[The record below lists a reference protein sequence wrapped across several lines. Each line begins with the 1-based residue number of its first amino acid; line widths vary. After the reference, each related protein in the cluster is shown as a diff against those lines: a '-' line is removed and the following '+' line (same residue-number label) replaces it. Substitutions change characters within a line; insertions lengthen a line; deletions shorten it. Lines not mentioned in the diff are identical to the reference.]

1 MNSYLDGRTLPE
13 RRFSR
18 FLVFGLVVV
27 LAVGTLT
34 ARLFYLQITNGTEFA
49 AISTKQ
55 RTVDEPIAAPRGY
68 MYDRNGRLLVKNVP
82 TFAVKVRPADLPDE
96 MRDQVVARLSALLRM
111 DPSEINATIDGN
123 PGSAFDLVRIAQDVD
138 RRTAQ
143 LISEAGFEL
152 PGVDVVVEARRQYT
166 DGPLMSQLLGYTGPV
181 SAEQLPDLREQG
193 YQPDDLLGKVGL
205 EAQYETELRGTYGV
219 QTVARD
225 KTGRR
230 TQVLQ
235 TVSDAV
241 PGASLKLTI
250 DTKAQRNAQKAL
262 KWAMN
267 KIGMKRGVV
276 IAMNPQTGEI
286 LAMVSLPTYDNNKF
300 ARGISQTEYKKLLKN
315 KDKPLL
321 NHAIQAHYAPGST
334 YKLVTGTGGLADR
347 DITADT
353 RIMTKPFLTLG
364 ETKFYEWN
372 RRGWGPC
379 DIYCGFGHSS
389 DTYFYQVAGM
399 LGIDRLAYWARQ
411 YGFGAPT
418 GVDLPGEVAGIVPDN
433 AWKQEAL
440 GARVFPGETYQAGIG
455 QGYDAV
461 TPLQLINAYAA
472 LANGPV
478 ALVSPLVA
486 TYPLVT
492 VALAALVLLPLA
504 NGGTLYQPQIVRDI
518 IGPDGTVVRP
528 FEKKVIRKLKVK
540 SGVLRTMR
548 EAARSTVTLRHT
560 YNLVDLPIKVAGK
573 SGTAEFGTPDSKGR
587 LPYSSFFVGFTPKDP
602 RNGSFE
608 DHDSRL
614 IVMAFAHDSR
624 TKGNAATEI
633 VKYFFQLHYGIEKDY
648 RLPENLERTN
658 FYSND

>member
-1 MNSYLDGRTLPE
+1 VNTYLDGKRLPE

-18 FLVFGLVVV
+18 FIVFALVIV
-27 LAVGTLT
+27 LAVGTLS
-34 ARLFYLQITNGTEFA
+34 ARLFYLQITNGTEYT
-49 AISTKQ
+49 AISNRQ
-55 RTVDEPIAAPRGY
+55 RTVDEPIPAPRGY
-68 MYDRNGRLLVKNVP
+68 IYDRNGRLLVKNVP
-82 TFAVKVRPADLPDE
+82 TYAVKIRPADLPDD
-96 MRDQVVARLSALLRM
+96 MRDEVVTRLAALLHT
-111 DPSEINATIDGN
+111 DAAEINATIDGN
-123 PGSAFDLVRIAQDVD
+123 PGSAFDLVRVAQDVD
-138 RRTAQ
+138 KRTAQ
-143 LISEAGFEL
+143 LISEAGFDL
-152 PGVDVVVEARRQYT
+152 PGVDVSVEARRQYT
-166 DGPLMSQLLGYTGPV
+166 DGPLLSQLLGYTGPV
-181 SAEQLPDLREQG
+181 SAEQLPELRDKG

-235 TVSDAV
+235 TVREAV
-241 PGASLKLTI
+241 PGASLRLTI
-250 DTKAQRNAQKAL
+250 DTKVQRNAQKAL
-262 KWAMN
+262 KWAMD
-267 KIGMKRGVV
+267 KIGMTRGVV

-300 ARGISQTEYKKLLKN
+300 ARGISQAEYKKLLQN

-347 DITADT
+347 DITAST
-353 RIMTKPFLTLG
+353 RVMTKPFLTLG

-389 DTYFYQVAGM
+389 DTFFYQVAGM
-399 LGIDRLAYWARQ
+399 LGVDRLAYWARQ
-411 YGFGAPT
+411 YGFGAKT
-418 GVDLPGEVAGIVPDN
+418 GIDLPGEVEGIVPDN
-433 AWKQEAL
+433 TWKQEAL
-440 GARVFPGETYQAGIG
+440 GAPVFPGETYQAGIG

-472 LANGPV
+472 LANG
-478 ALVSPLVA
+478 
-486 TYPLVT
+486 
-492 VALAALVLLPLA
+492 
-504 NGGTLYQPQIVRDI
+504 GTLYQPQIVRQV
-518 IGPDGTVVRP
+518 IGPDGKVVRP
-528 FEKKVIRKLKVK
+528 FQKKVIRKMKVK
-540 SGVLRTMR
+540 PSVLRTMR

-560 YNLVDLPIKVAGK
+560 YNLVDLPIKIAGK

-602 RNGSFE
+602 YKGSFE

-614 IVMAFAHDSR
+614 VVMAFAYDSR

-633 VKYFFQLHYGIEKDY
+633 VKYFFQLHYGIKKDY